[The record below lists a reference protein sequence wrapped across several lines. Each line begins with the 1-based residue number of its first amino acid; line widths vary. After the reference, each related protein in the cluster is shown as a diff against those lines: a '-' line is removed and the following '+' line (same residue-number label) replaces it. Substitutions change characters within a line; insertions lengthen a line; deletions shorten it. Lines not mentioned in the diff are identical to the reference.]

1 MLWNEA
7 TKNQGCRWI
16 DVLPAFII
24 AYNQTTH
31 SAHKKSPYEAF
42 FGFKMNGVYATPG
55 ETAHEVDESGETS
68 QAAAQATQVD
78 ESDETVQAAAQ
89 ATQVDESGETSQAAA
104 QATQVDESDETVQAA
119 AQATQVETDDTE
131 VYVIIEQEDGTFGE
145 EAQEE
150 EEGIPAAYEAHVT
163 RVEGLRQGI
172 AQNDEQYRNKMVIR
186 GSVHQKKLTFKP
198 GDKVAIASDHDT
210 NQKTRKRK
218 LEQFCSGS
226 GEVVG
231 MCNDNRTVRI
241 RINGEVKTFPAKNVR
256 KLK

>member
-68 QAAAQATQVD
+68 
-78 ESDETVQAAAQ
+78 
-89 ATQVDESGETSQAAA
+89 
-104 QATQVDESDETVQAA
+104 QAA

>member
-78 ESDETVQAAAQ
+78 ESDETVQA
-89 ATQVDESGETSQAAA
+89 V
-104 QATQVDESDETVQAA
+104 

>member
-55 ETAHEVDESGETS
+55 ETAHE
-68 QAAAQATQVD
+68 
-78 ESDETVQAAAQ
+78 
-89 ATQVDESGETSQAAA
+89 VDESGETSQAAA